1 MRPCRWLPLL
11 VVAVAAALG
20 AAVGGGTPSAA
31 AVLVVETPSED
42 PFPIRR
48 VRVAEAQLPE
58 LLKTLEPD
66 TLVRLPRAE
75 FESRVRKAAAAASA
89 AKVVPRVVEA
99 TYTAALSGDDLT
111 GTAEWV
117 IVNPCGRPAA
127 LSLDPLKLPLD
138 RAKWADGT
146 DAVLGSFGPGFP
158 AGPVVWVEGTGR
170 QVLRAN
176 WSAAAT
182 AEPGQRR
189 F

>member
-1 MRPCRWLPLL
+1 
-11 VVAVAAALG
+11 
-20 AAVGGGTPSAA
+20 
-31 AVLVVETPSED
+31 SED

-111 GTAEWV
+111 GTAERV
-117 IVNPCGRPAA
+117 TLTLPAGHTPAA
-127 LSLDPLKLPLD
+127 AAGDAMLTGPFPVPGDERRRWQVRFGGRSKLDLTV
-138 RAKWADGT
+138 R
-146 DAVLGSFGPGFP
+146 GPGLP
-158 AGPVVWVEGTGR
+158 GGTGLV
-170 QVLRAN
+170 QATL
-176 WSAAAT
+176 AARYDLA
-182 AEPGQRR
+182 PGQTTCT
-189 F
+189 FEYDMQL